1 MRVKHLIEWARG
13 LRGAVVLQVAG
24 VVTVSVASFS
34 VSPVL
39 GGFVAGS
46 AMVLFGVALEREV

>member
-1 MRVKHLIEWARG
+1 MRVKRLIEWARG

-24 VVTVSVASFS
+24 VVTVSGASFA

-46 AMVLFGVALEREV
+46 AMVLFGVALERD